1 MSILIILTNIV
12 FVWWRIIVII
22 SLIFLTIIDKV
33 ESFII
38 YFILQEI
45 LRIIFIIRYLY
56 IERYSNLVLIFILG
70 APPMHLWV
78 PTLINALNNWLLIW
92 FLTLQKFPT
101 IICLNFIINQSSL
114 LLLIWGII
122 LCIIQILTQKDSKIL
137 IFLLSTE
144 TTGWIILIN
153 YLSIHNILIIFSYY
167 SLFLIYFIPNF
178 LLINKNN
185 RNAEFILR
193 IINIPFRINFLIKFI
208 IIGKLLEYYN
218 IILLSVLLMF
228 FIRVI
233 SIIHWLVIYSKSK
246 EILYTKELAILLP
259 LFIIPILF

>member
-1 MSILIILTNIV
+1 M
-12 FVWWRIIVII
+12 
-22 SLIFLTIIDKV
+22 
-33 ESFII
+33 
-38 YFILQEI
+38 
-45 LRIIFIIRYLY
+45 
-56 IERYSNLVLIFILG
+56 
-70 APPMHLWV
+70 
-78 PTLINALNNWLLIW
+78 
-92 FLTLQKFPT
+92 
-101 IICLNFIINQSSL
+101 
-114 LLLIWGII
+114 
-122 LCIIQILTQKDSKIL
+122 IQILTQKDSKIL

-144 TTGWIILIN
+144 STGWIILIN
-153 YLSIHNILIIFSYY
+153 YLSIHNMLIIFSYY

-218 IILLSVLLMF
+218 IILLSVLLIF

-246 EILYTKELAILLP
+246 EIIYTKELAILLP